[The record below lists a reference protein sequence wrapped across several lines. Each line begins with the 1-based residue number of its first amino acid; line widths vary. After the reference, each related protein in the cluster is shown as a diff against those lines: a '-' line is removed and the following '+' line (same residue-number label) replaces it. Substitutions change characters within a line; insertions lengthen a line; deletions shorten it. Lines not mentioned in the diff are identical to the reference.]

1 MKKRLTGFP
10 IAREKLFLLSNGI
23 YVIQWSEHT
32 VQALFS
38 GRSYAYRKEQDY
50 GAPVSDFELRQMKSA
65 KCISHFNR
73 QYIWLNTL
81 PQHVKSST
89 ELAADAKRATQVSR
103 RTSTSGV
110 GQNATVETGSS
121 TASDYRIQT
130 QTLQAFSDN
139 IDTGQ
144 MIRSMMP
151 SRQVLLMLQNSSE
164 QNALRQLLTEMQF
177 EVVVLPTAQQA
188 LLYLEEHPVDLLITD
203 LVLPD
208 MHAWQMI
215 AKLNEISPYATI
227 PALIITDEIKT
238 TMRAFVGDH
247 ISRPVS
253 IPRLR
258 YHIWKVLQTQSQFN
272 KPLLKVSSKGDD

>member
-10 IAREKLFLLSNGI
+10 IAREKLFILSNGT
-23 YVIQWSEHT
+23 YVIQWGEHT

-38 GRSYAYRKEQDY
+38 GRSYPYREEQDY
-50 GAPVSDFELRQMKSA
+50 GAPISDFELRQMKSA

-81 PQHVKSST
+81 PHHVKPRS
-89 ELAADAKRATQVSR
+89 ELADAKRATQVSH
-103 RTSTSGV
+103 RTST
-110 GQNATVETGSS
+110 GQN
-121 TASDYRIQT
+121 TAEAASPAAPDYRIQT

-164 QNALRQLLTEMQF
+164 QDALHQLLTEMQF
-177 EVVVLPTAQQA
+177 EVVALPTAQQA
-188 LLYLEEHPVDLLITD
+188 LLYLEEHTVDLLITD

-215 AKLNEISPYATI
+215 AKLNEISPYTTI

-272 KPLLKVSSKGDD
+272 KPLLKISSKGDE